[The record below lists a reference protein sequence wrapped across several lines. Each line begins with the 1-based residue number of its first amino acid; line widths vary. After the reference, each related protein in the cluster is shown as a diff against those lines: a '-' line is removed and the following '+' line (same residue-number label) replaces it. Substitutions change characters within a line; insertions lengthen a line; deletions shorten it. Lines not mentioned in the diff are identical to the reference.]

1 MKIESS
7 TNHAEQRARHL
18 KATSWSLHRYYGC
31 KESDTRD
38 LFFEWPVCFILASIS
53 PAPLARHLF
62 AGRLLSF
69 LSHRAEASRSQLFH
83 VSSLEESSATT
94 RINSHD
100 SFAQLRSD
108 PCEEFEDQALLFTTT
123 QQLPEIFRPRQQRQF
138 ATTTT
143 YDNTTTGS
151 QFTTTIVH
159 VVQLFNAKTMLFFF

>member
-1 MKIESS
+1 MV
-7 TNHAEQRARHL
+7 ARNRIL
-18 KATSWSLHRYYGC
+18 
-31 KESDTRD
+31 D
-38 LFFEWPVCFILASIS
+38 LFFEWPVCFILASIT
-53 PAPLARHLF
+53 PTPFARHLF

-69 LSHRAEASRSQLFH
+69 LSRSQLFH
-83 VSSLEESSATT
+83 VSSLEESSGTT
-94 RINSHD
+94 CINSHD